1 MLNGWDRRSSVLSA
15 TATGAG
21 RSGNSVA
28 QREALHLGAGR
39 PASKENLKK
48 GFLVLAAGH
57 GQCGDAPQQT
67 APLFD
72 HLVGAGEQRRRHG
85 EAEGLGSFEV
95 NHQLEF
101 GRLLDRQIGGLRAL

>member
-39 PASKENLKK
+39 PASKENLKN
-48 GFLVLAAGH
+48 GFLVL
-57 GQCGDAPQQT
+57 DIS
-67 APLFD
+67 
-72 HLVGAGEQRRRHG
+72 
-85 EAEGLGSFEV
+85 GS
-95 NHQLEF
+95 L
-101 GRLLDRQIGGLRAL
+101 LRAIPHPRPVQRTRGVALPP